1 MFNFDGLLAELKWFE
16 TKRGELQFIKI
27 FQSAVKAFL
36 KGTDLEGV
44 CDAVSKMADYLLEV
58 LYSLGDN
65 TEEVRM
71 KETMDAIIKLVSA
84 TSSVVMR
91 EVGKVR
97 ISKLEIGTMGGI

>member
-1 MFNFDGLLAELKWFE
+1 MFKG
-16 TKRGELQFIKI
+16 
-27 FQSAVKAFL
+27 FL

-44 CDAVSKMADYLLEV
+44 CDAVSKMANYLLEV